1 MAKEQPTLNDLNQL
15 VEDFENFQ
23 NYTIEARLLS
33 ERDQDYDDH
42 IQWTGTERAV
52 LDARKQAPVVIN
64 RVKNKVNLL
73 VGIQRR
79 SRTQPRALPR
89 TPQHADG
96 ADAITEGIRYVVDN
110 TGFKMKSSA
119 VFRDKCV
126 PGYGGA
132 IVEMEEDGKTIA
144 VNKVAWDRYYYDPHS
159 RELDFSDKKFDGIV
173 IWTDKEDL
181 IQMFPD
187 KKEEIINLI
196 TRDDG
201 SGNET
206 FDDKPIRW
214 VDRKRQRVRLCQHF
228 FLKKGVWMMAFFT
241 KDLFLMEPKKS
252 PFKNEFG
259 KSTNPIEMD
268 TAYINRDLQRYGE
281 IRSYIWLQDEVNHRR
296 SRLLYASSV
305 NQTMGEDGAVDDI
318 TEMKQEK
325 AKADGHIKINPG
337 FGDKFSF
344 IDNRGAQEV
353 DLLLYR
359 ESKQEIDETGANA
372 ALAGKSNARSGRQEQ
387 VQQQGGIT
395 ELASLYDGHKEWEN
409 RIYRQIWNRIKQ
421 HWDAEKWI
429 RVTDDAGNLEWVG
442 LNQKIT
448 LGQILQLAAEN
459 GSEEAA
465 FALQQAQGD
474 PRLDEVHETRNNVT
488 EIDVD
493 VVIVDSP
500 DIHTL
505 RQETV
510 EGLLKLAERYGP
522 ESVPFSVAL
531 ELSDLPNK
539 DTVKKMLNPEV
550 PPEVQQEQEALQQL
564 IQSLEIEEKKATVAG
579 KQAKAFK
586 DAQEGKAQAIENA
599 VVEQN
604 IPNLVLDKQLDTELK
619 QVESIQKQV
628 ETTKLINEPTES
640 VNVNV

>member
-1 MAKEQPTLNDLNQL
+1 MAKSPTLDDLKDL
-15 VEDFENFQ
+15 VKDFENFQ
-23 NYTIEARLLS
+23 NYTIEARALS

-42 IQWTGTERAV
+42 HQWTDTEKDTLETRN
-52 LDARKQAPVVIN
+52 QAPVVIN

-79 SRTQPRALPR
+79 GRTQPRALPR

-96 ADAITEGIRYVVDN
+96 ADAITEGIRFVVDN

-228 FLKKGVWMMAFFT
+228 FLRDGVWKMAFFT
-241 KDLFLMEPKKS
+241 RDLFLMEPKDS
-252 PFKNEFG
+252 PFKDEAG
-259 KSTNPIEMD
+259 KPDNPIEMD
-268 TAYINRDLQRYGE
+268 TAYIDRDLQRYGE
-281 IRSYIWLQDEVNHRR
+281 VRSYIWLQDEINHRR
-296 SRLLYASSV
+296 SRLLYAGSV
-305 NQTMGEDGAVDDI
+305 NRTMGEDGAVDDVNV
-318 TEMKQEK
+318 MKQEL
-325 AKADGHIKINPG
+325 AKANGHIKVNPG
-337 FGDKFSF
+337 FGDKFEILPNDAISET
-344 IDNRGAQEV
+344 Q
-353 DLLLYR
+353 LLLYR
-359 ESKQEIDETGANA
+359 ESKAEIDEIGANA

-387 VQQQGGIT
+387 IQQQGGIA
-395 ELASLYDGHKEWEN
+395 ELASLYDGHKDWEN

-421 HWDAEKWI
+421 HKSAEWWI
-429 RVTDDAGNLEWVG
+429 RITDDAGNLEWVG

-448 LGQILQLAAEN
+448 NGQILQLAAEN

-465 FALQQAQGD
+465 LALQQLQGD
-474 PRLDEVHETRNNVT
+474 PRLDEIAETRNNVT

-550 PPEVQQEQEALQQL
+550 SPEVQQKQEALQQL
-564 IQSLEIEEKKATVAG
+564 IQSLEIADKEATVQG